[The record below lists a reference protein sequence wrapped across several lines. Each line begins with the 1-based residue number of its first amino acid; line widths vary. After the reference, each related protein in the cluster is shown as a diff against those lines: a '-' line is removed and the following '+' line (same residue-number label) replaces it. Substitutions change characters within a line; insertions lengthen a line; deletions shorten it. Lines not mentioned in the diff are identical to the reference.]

1 MPVLDPQ
8 FMDQATHVM
17 LMPASQG
24 QAELAQRDKDAM
36 PFYDGMKVA

>member
-8 FMDQATHVM
+8 FMDPATHVL
-17 LMPASQG
+17 LMAASQG

-36 PFYDGMKVA
+36 PFHDGMKVA

>member
-8 FMDQATHVM
+8 IMDQAVHVM
-17 LMPASQG
+17 LMAASQG

-36 PFYDGMKVA
+36 PFHDGMKVA